1 MARRLKWDNLLELLC
16 DSMNEIMALHG
27 SPGATVQS
35 LSKKMHPIL
44 DAKCN
49 ETKFSMQFH

>member
-1 MARRLKWDNLLELLC
+1 MLFSTD
-16 DSMNEIMALHG
+16 I
-27 SPGATVQS
+27 PYTVE
-35 LSKKMHPIL
+35 KMHPIL